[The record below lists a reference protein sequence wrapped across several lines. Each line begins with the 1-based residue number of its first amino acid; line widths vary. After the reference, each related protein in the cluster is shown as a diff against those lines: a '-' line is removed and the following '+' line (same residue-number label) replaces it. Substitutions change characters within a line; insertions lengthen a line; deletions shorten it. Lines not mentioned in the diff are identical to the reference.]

1 MIETHPFGNFV
12 PGNAKVL
19 VLGSFPTHSKN
30 WRFNSFYP
38 GRANFFWRMLSEIYN
53 HKFNLISGGDAA
65 AERLALCEEKG
76 IAISDTI
83 YKCRRLVATSSKDSD
98 LEVIE
103 KMNILELLRK
113 YKSIHTVIL
122 TGSSGKVSAH
132 SVFYEHLAE
141 HKILYSV
148 HEGKP
153 PIQGHFILDGK
164 TIETHSLYSTSGI
177 NIGRYTEAVEQY
189 KKYLPGVK

>member
-1 MIETHPFGNFV
+1 MIETHPFGNFI
-12 PGNAKVL
+12 PANAKVL
-19 VLGSFPTHSKN
+19 VLGSFPTHNKN

-38 GRANFFWRMLSEIYN
+38 GRANFFWRMLGEIYN
-53 HKFNLISGGDAA
+53 RKFNHISGEGAA

-103 KMNILELLRK
+103 KMNILEMLRK
-113 YKSIHTVIL
+113 HKSIHTVIL

-132 SVFYEHLAE
+132 KVFFEHLTE

-148 HEGKP
+148 NDSKA
-153 PIQGHFILDGK
+153 PIQGHFILDGR

-177 NIGRYTEAVEQY
+177 NIGRYAEAVQQY
-189 KKYLPGVK
+189 RKYLPK